1 MDIAKSVN
9 GIPIRITYERWFH
22 IIENHDD
29 LAGRFGE
36 ILNTVEYPDYVIE
49 GYGDA
54 LIALKELEIGK
65 YLAVVYKEF
74 DSEDGFI
81 ITAYITSK
89 IKIERQVIL
98 WKSRM

>member
-1 MDIAKSVN
+1 MDITKSVN

-36 ILNTVEYPDYVIE
+36 ILNTVEYPDYVVK

-54 LIALKELEIGK
+54 FIALKELEIGK
-65 YLAVVYKEF
+65 YLAVVYKELN
-74 DSEDGFI
+74 SEDGFI

-98 WKSRM
+98 WKRQT